1 MSAPAPAQVPQARR
15 RDFPAWIYI
24 TSFFVIVVV
33 ALLPL
38 ITTLIAV
45 GIAQANDCR
54 VDESS
59 VHPCII
65 SGVDHGADLQAAANS
80 FWLTF
85 ISVPAAFVLFIVWLV
100 VFVVHLMAAGRK
112 RKAAA

>member
-1 MSAPAPAQVPQARR
+1 MSAPAPAPQTRR

-24 TSFFVIVVV
+24 TSFFVIVLF

-65 SGVDHGADLQAAANS
+65 NGVDHGADLQAAANS

-85 ISVPAAFVLFIVWLV
+85 ISVPAAFLLFIVWLV
-100 VFVVHLMAAGRK
+100 VFIIHLMRSGRN